1 MPRTIIR
8 LLTLATVTLLC
19 LTAFAGE
26 REMVCHRRR
35 FPVVHTASPIQNN
48 FLRILRKLLTYKGET
63 IYNTLFVVPIPYSPV
78 PQPRSVFGNAAIK
91 HRVTLS
97 TMSSDQE
104 DTLVIFRL
112 LTER

>member
-1 MPRTIIR
+1 
-8 LLTLATVTLLC
+8 
-19 LTAFAGE
+19 
-26 REMVCHRRR
+26 
-35 FPVVHTASPIQNN
+35 
-48 FLRILRKLLTYKGET
+48 
-63 IYNTLFVVPIPYSPV
+63 VVPIPYSPV